1 MERELTLNKSYGEFV
16 LGAPVFGYLENR
28 EYEKRIYH
36 ERTYENECYVFEG
49 GVELWCEGG
58 VISTIRCDATCHY
71 KGHNLIG
78 LRYTEFLALMGA
90 TPTEEDTIYLL
101 LPSGRGQNQHVYEF
115 EGEGLQVWVWRN
127 RIRIVLIYDAYS
139 GTRREK

>member
-1 MERELTLNKSYGEFV
+1 M
-16 LGAPVFGYLENR
+16 
-28 EYEKRIYH
+28 
-36 ERTYENECYVFEG
+36 
-49 GVELWCEGG
+49 ELWCEGG